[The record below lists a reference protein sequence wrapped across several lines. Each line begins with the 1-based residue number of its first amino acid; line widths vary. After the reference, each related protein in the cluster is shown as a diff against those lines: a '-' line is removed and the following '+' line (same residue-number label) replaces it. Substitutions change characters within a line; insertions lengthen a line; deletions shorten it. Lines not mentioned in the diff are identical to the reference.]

1 MKALITGASSGIGRD
16 MARGLARRGY
26 DLILVAR
33 RTERLEEL
41 GRTLPVQVQT
51 ISLDLAQ
58 KGNCRALYEQV
69 KDQDLDILINN
80 AGRGLFGPFDE
91 TDLEEELAMLDINI
105 RCTHILTKLFLPD
118 FKRRNKGHILNVAS
132 SAAFRAAARTPCSVA
147 SSAAFL
153 PGPLLSSYYASKA
166 YVLRLSEAIS
176 EELRRAGSQ
185 VKISVLCPGPVR
197 TEFNDVAGVRFS
209 IRGLPSPS
217 VAEYAIDRML
227 RGRLVIVPGLDMK
240 LAHLGAHLAPDQ
252 LLLRICWHMQKRKQG

>member
-1 MKALITGASSGIGRD
+1 
-16 MARGLARRGY
+16 
-26 DLILVAR
+26 
-33 RTERLEEL
+33 
-41 GRTLPVQVQT
+41 
-51 ISLDLAQ
+51 
-58 KGNCRALYEQV
+58 
-69 KDQDLDILINN
+69 
-80 AGRGLFGPFDE
+80 
-91 TDLEEELAMLDINI
+91 MLDINI

-118 FKRRNKGHILNVAS
+118 FKRRNKGHILN
-132 SAAFRAAARTPCSVA
+132 VA

-252 LLLRICWHMQKRKQG
+252 LLLRICWHMQQRKQG

>member
-80 AGRGLFGPFDE
+80 AGRGLFGPFDQ

-132 SAAFRAAARTPCSVA
+132 SAAF
-147 SSAAFL
+147 L

-166 YVLRLSEAIS
+166 YVLRLSQAVA
-176 EELRRAGSQ
+176 EELRRAGSG
-185 VKISVLCPGPVR
+185 VKVSVLCPGPVR
-197 TEFNDVAGVRFS
+197 TEFDQVAGVSFS
-209 IRGLPSPS
+209 VPGLQSQA
-217 VAEYAIDRML
+217 VAEYAVTRML
-227 RGRLVIVPGLDMK
+227 QGRLLIMPGAGTKAVHVLQRLVPDK
-240 LAHLGAHLAPDQ
+240 LLA
-252 LLLRICWHMQKRKQG
+252 RACWHVQRRKQG